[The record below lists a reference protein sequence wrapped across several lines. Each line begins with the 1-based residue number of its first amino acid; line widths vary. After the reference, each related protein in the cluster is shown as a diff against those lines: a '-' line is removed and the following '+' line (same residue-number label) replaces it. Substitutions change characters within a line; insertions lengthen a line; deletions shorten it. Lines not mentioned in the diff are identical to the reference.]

1 MSDIKKLTVTD
12 LLKDKEKYQVKDNV
26 TDELLIGRLGAS
38 ITICKPERSLCLEAF
53 QMGQD
58 PKQTDKAD
66 EYLVYN
72 IVIEPNLKDAQLQ
85 KAFGC
90 VEPMDIVHKIFEPGE
105 ISSIAQS
112 GLDLAGY
119 AQRLSRVKDLKN

>member
-12 LLKDKEKYQVKDNV
+12 LLKDKEKYQVKDDV
-26 TDELLIGRLGAS
+26 TDDLLINRLGMS
-38 ITICKPERSLCLEAF
+38 ITIRKPERSLCLESY

-58 PKQTDKAD
+58 PKLTDKAD

-72 IVIEPNLKDAQLQ
+72 IVVEPNLKDAQLQ
-85 KAFGC
+85 KAYGC

-105 ISSIAQS
+105 ITSIAQS

-119 AQRLSRVKDLKN
+119 AQRLSSVKDLKN